1 MPTSSTGLPS
11 GALWC
16 DTSDSNRIK
25 MVT

>member
-16 DTSDSNRIK
+16 DTTDSNRIK
-25 MVT
+25 MVS

>member
-1 MPTSSTGLPS
+1 MPTSSSGLPS